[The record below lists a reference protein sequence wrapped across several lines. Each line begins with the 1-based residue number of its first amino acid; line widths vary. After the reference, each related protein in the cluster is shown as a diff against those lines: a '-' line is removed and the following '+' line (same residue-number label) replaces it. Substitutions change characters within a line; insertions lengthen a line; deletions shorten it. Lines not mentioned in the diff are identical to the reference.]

1 MKQGKEPWTKSED
14 ARVLVSALKL
24 TSWCQPK
31 AVTFLDTDF
40 LICKTGPEGKTD
52 RDWCDLYLS
61 SAEPWDSGELLQGP
75 HGGKEGAEWA
85 ASIHHPHPA

>member
-14 ARVLVSALKL
+14 AGVLVSALKL
-24 TSWCQPK
+24 TPWCQPK

-52 RDWCDLYLS
+52 RDWV
-61 SAEPWDSGELLQGP
+61 
-75 HGGKEGAEWA
+75 
-85 ASIHHPHPA
+85 